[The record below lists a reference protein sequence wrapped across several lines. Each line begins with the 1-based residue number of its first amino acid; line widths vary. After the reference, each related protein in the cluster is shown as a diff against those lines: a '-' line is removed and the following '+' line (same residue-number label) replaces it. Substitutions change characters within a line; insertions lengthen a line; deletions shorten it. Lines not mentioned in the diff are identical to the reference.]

1 MRRIP
6 DGAEWE
12 GVHCTKPIFFKYTD
26 GVCYYMTSGN
36 WRHYIVTHPTERNL
50 SAFRARRLTL
60 EEIMEDF
67 ITNE

>member
-12 GVHCTKPIFFKYTD
+12 GVHCRNPIFFKYTD
-26 GVCYYMTSGN
+26 GICYYKTSVSWLAYGVE
-36 WRHYIVTHPTERNL
+36 RPTEINL
-50 SAFRARRLTL
+50 SGFRARKLTL